1 MLFDWSKISRSEYPP
16 DRLDRS
22 KYAEFLTNFLIE
34 KGKDENYVLNLNVQW
49 GAGKTWFLRRWAEEI
64 EDQYPV
70 VLIDAWKSDHSKDP
84 FLAVIT
90 EIQHGLIDKTDKSLL
105 KSPFITNAWRM
116 IKSVAPE
123 ATKAVIKTKFGVDI
137 DKATDFIS
145 SEGAADIGAKLVEA
159 AMSAHEEANK
169 SIEDFKKAINSWLES
184 VIGSNR
190 GYDYPLFIFIDELD
204 RCRPTYAIEMLETI
218 KHLFDMKRVVFV
230 IATDKEQLE
239 HSIKAV
245 YGIGFDSQRYLNRF
259 FNRTL
264 TLRKPKHYEY
274 IFDIISSSVI
284 LQNHLGHKSNSW
296 FIVEFGDDSYIEQYS
311 KILSAISQV
320 LYMDLRTINQ
330 WMERIEAS
338 VTNIGAKFD
347 IIFLSFLLSVNCV
360 SISGYNKIFSRK
372 SCPLS
377 ERGSFLMELTGG
389 RPLIKESVSLRI
401 KGKTLGDYFPVTTG
415 MSDPNIVKNEVIR
428 VSVMDLFFIL
438 WDGIISGNK
447 EDELKSEVM
456 KFSSS
461 QNEIGFIKKY
471 GDCIIKSIILNELV
485 GTKLK
490 LNDYA
495 DIVEL
500 ACILE

>member
-34 KGKDENYVLNLNVQW
+34 KGKDENYVLNLNAQW

-64 EDQYPV
+64 ENQYPV
-70 VLIDAWKSDHSKDP
+70 VFIDAWKSDHSKDP

-105 KSPFITNAWRM
+105 KSPFIANAWRM

-245 YGIGFDSQRYLNRF
+245 YGVGFDSQRYLNRF

-264 TLRKPKHYEY
+264 TLRKPNHYEF
-274 IFDIISSSVI
+274 IFEIVSSSVI
-284 LQNHLGHKSNSW
+284 LQNHLGNKNNSW
-296 FIVEFGDDSYIEQYS
+296 FIVEVGDSSYIEQYS

-320 LYMDLRTINQ
+320 LHMDLRTINQ

-338 VTNIGAKFD
+338 IANISARFD
-347 IIFLSFLLSVNCV
+347 FIFLALVLSVNCISSEKYNYITLGKLPV
-360 SISGYNKIFSRK
+360 S
-372 SCPLS
+372 S
-377 ERGSFLMELTGG
+377 ERDNFFKSMVG
-389 RPLIKESVSLRI
+389 RGKLISESVSFKINGQVLGVSFSIDDYTNTSNSLRVKLI
-401 KGKTLGDYFPVTTG
+401 KL
-415 MSDPNIVKNEVIR
+415 SIIE
-428 VSVMDLFFIL
+428 LFYIL
-438 WDGIISGNK
+438 WSIVIIDDKVDSLASTIKN
-447 EDELKSEVM
+447 
-456 KFSSS
+456 FSSHLH
-461 QNEIGFIKKY
+461 QIDIFEIK
-471 GDCIIKSIILNELV
+471 DNAVLRAIILND
-485 GTKLK
+485 LK
-490 LNDYA
+490 DSTLRLGDYA

-500 ACILE
+500 ACLLE

>member
-1 MLFDWSKISRSEYPP
+1 MLFDWSKTSRSEYPP

-34 KGKDENYVLNLNVQW
+34 KGKNENYVLNLNAQW
-49 GAGKTWFLRRWAEEI
+49 GAGKTWFLRRWAEEV
-64 EDQYPV
+64 EDKYPV
-70 VLIDAWKSDHSKDP
+70 VFIDAWKSDHSKDP

-105 KSPFITNAWRM
+105 KSPYITNTWRM

-123 ATKAVIKTKFGVDI
+123 ATKAVIKRKFGVDI

-145 SEGAADIGAKLVEA
+145 GDGAADIGAKLVEA

-218 KHLFDMKRVVFV
+218 KNLFDMKRVVFV

-264 TLRKPKHYEY
+264 TLRKPNHYEY
-274 IFDIISSSVI
+274 ILEIVSSSII
-284 LQNHLGHKSNSW
+284 LRNYLSHKNNSW
-296 FIVEFGDDSYIEQYS
+296 FIVEVGDGSYIEQYS
-311 KILSAISQV
+311 KILSGISQV
-320 LYMDLRTINQ
+320 LYMDLRTIKQ

-338 VTNIGAKFD
+338 ISNVITKVDF
-347 IIFLSFLLSVNCV
+347 IFLA
-360 SISGYNKIFSRK
+360 
-372 SCPLS
+372 
-377 ERGSFLMELTGG
+377 
-389 RPLIKESVSLRI
+389 
-401 KGKTLGDYFPVTTG
+401 
-415 MSDPNIVKNEVIR
+415 
-428 VSVMDLFFIL
+428 FIL
-438 WDGIISGNK
+438 SINCISNNGYHKIISGKLPSSGKRYDFFIDMIGERKLINESVIFK
-447 EDELKSEVM
+447 INGQVLGTSFPINEYQSITNNIRIKLAKINIIDLFYILWEVAIVETKIVELSPIMNSISNFSHQQDVM
-456 KFSSS
+456 EK
-461 QNEIGFIKKY
+461 NLKDVLKA
-471 GDCIIKSIILNELV
+471 IILIDLKDS
-485 GTKLK
+485 TLK
-490 LNDYA
+490 LDDYA

-500 ACILE
+500 ACLLE

>member
-1 MLFDWSKISRSEYPP
+1 MLFDWSKTSGSEYPA
-16 DRLDRS
+16 DKLDRA

-34 KGKDENYVLNLNVQW
+34 KGKSENYVLNLNAQW

-64 EDQYPV
+64 EDKYPV
-70 VLIDAWKSDHSKDP
+70 VFIDAWKSDHSKDP

-90 EIQHGLIDKTDKSLL
+90 EIQHSLINKTDKSLL
-105 KSPFITNAWRM
+105 KSPLIKNAWRM

-137 DKATDFIS
+137 DKATDLIS
-145 SEGAADIGAKLVEA
+145 GEGVADIGAKLIEA

-169 SIEDFKKAINSWLES
+169 SIEDFKKAINAWLES
-184 VIGSNR
+184 VIGTNN

-264 TLRKPKHYEY
+264 TLRKPNHYEF
-274 IFDIISSSVI
+274 IFEIVSSSVI
-284 LQNHLGHKSNSW
+284 LQNHLGNKNNSW
-296 FIVEFGDDSYIEQYS
+296 FIVEVGDSSYIEQYS

-338 VTNIGAKFD
+338 ITNISTRFD
-347 IIFLSFLLSVNCV
+347 FIFLSLVLSVNCISSEKYNYITLGKLPV
-360 SISGYNKIFSRK
+360 S
-372 SCPLS
+372 S
-377 ERGSFLMELTGG
+377 ERDDFFKGMVG
-389 RPLIKESVSLRI
+389 RRKLISESVSFKINGQVLGVSFPIDDYVNTSNSLRVKLI
-401 KGKTLGDYFPVTTG
+401 K
-415 MSDPNIVKNEVIR
+415 
-428 VSVMDLFFIL
+428 VSIEELFYIL
-438 WDGIISGNK
+438 WSIIIIDDKVDLLAST
-447 EDELKSEVM
+447 
-456 KFSSS
+456 
-461 QNEIGFIKKY
+461 
-471 GDCIIKSIILNELV
+471 IKSFSNHLHQSDIFEIKDNAVLRAIILND
-485 GTKLK
+485 LK
-490 LNDYA
+490 DSTLRLGDYA

-500 ACILE
+500 ACLLE

>member
-1 MLFDWSKISRSEYPP
+1 MLFDWSKTSGSEYPA
-16 DRLDRS
+16 DKLDRA

-34 KGKDENYVLNLNVQW
+34 KGKSENYVLNLNAQW

-64 EDQYPV
+64 EDKYPV
-70 VLIDAWKSDHSKDP
+70 VFIDAWKSDHSKDP

-90 EIQHGLIDKTDKSLL
+90 EIQHSLINKTDKSLL
-105 KSPFITNAWRM
+105 KSPFIKNAWRM
-116 IKSVAPE
+116 IKSVAPK

-137 DKATDFIS
+137 DKATDLIS
-145 SEGAADIGAKLVEA
+145 GEGVADIGAKLVEA

-184 VIGSNR
+184 VIGTNN

-264 TLRKPKHYEY
+264 TLRKPNHYEF
-274 IFDIISSSVI
+274 IFEIVSSSVI
-284 LQNHLGHKSNSW
+284 LQNHLGNKNNSW
-296 FIVEFGDDSYIEQYS
+296 FIVEVGDSSYIEQYS

-338 VTNIGAKFD
+338 ITNISTRFD
-347 IIFLSFLLSVNCV
+347 FIFLSLVLSINCISSEKYNYITLGKLPV
-360 SISGYNKIFSRK
+360 S
-372 SCPLS
+372 S
-377 ERGSFLMELTGG
+377 ERGDFFKGMIG
-389 RPLIKESVSLRI
+389 RRKLISESVSFKINGQVLGVLFPIDDYVNTSNSLRVKLI
-401 KGKTLGDYFPVTTG
+401 KI
-415 MSDPNIVKNEVIR
+415 SIIE
-428 VSVMDLFFIL
+428 LFYIL
-438 WDGIISGNK
+438 WSIVIIDDKVDLLAST
-447 EDELKSEVM
+447 
-456 KFSSS
+456 
-461 QNEIGFIKKY
+461 
-471 GDCIIKSIILNELV
+471 IKSFSNHLHQIDIFEIKDNAVLRAIILND
-485 GTKLK
+485 LK
-490 LNDYA
+490 DSTLRLGDYA

-500 ACILE
+500 ACLLE